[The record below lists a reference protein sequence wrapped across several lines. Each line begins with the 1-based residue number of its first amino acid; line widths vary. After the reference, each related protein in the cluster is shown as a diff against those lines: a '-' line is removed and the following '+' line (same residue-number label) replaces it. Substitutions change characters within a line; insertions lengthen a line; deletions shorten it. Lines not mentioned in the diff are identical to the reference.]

1 MAAATIVLAALACPQ
16 FVTADPVQVDL
27 IGYGRISM
35 VLHPDAGGGGA
46 AVFTCEDP
54 AHADRLLTKLRADFT
69 WDDRLGL
76 RPLVLPGGV
85 SAWVLERSGVLVLAE
100 SW

>member
-1 MAAATIVLAALACPQ
+1 MTAGYYRFPTIHND
-16 FVTADPVQVDL
+16 T
-27 IGYGRISM
+27 
-35 VLHPDAGGGGA
+35 
-46 AVFTCEDP
+46 AVFTCEDT